1 MWVTRSH
8 FSQTYWFQAKKSNAT
23 PKEVGPT
30 GKPKRKEDQPKKVK
44 LRDQKSIPVPQSVFA
59 GRRKRDS
66 DEEEE
71 EDEEEDDD
79 MMDLGEEDEGIDA
92 SFLARMN
99 ESDLKRYFKSP

>member
-1 MWVTRSH
+1 M
-8 FSQTYWFQAKKSNAT
+8 QAKKSNAT

-44 LRDQKSIPVPQSVFA
+44 LRDQKSIPVPQSEFA
-59 GRRKRDS
+59 GRRKKRDS
-66 DEEEE
+66 DEEDESE
-71 EDEEEDDD
+71 EDDGVDD

-99 ESDLKRYFKSP
+99 ESDLKR